1 MVKFSLG
8 KFFSTGETVA
18 PEEGGSK
25 LEEIA
30 GLHFGGNGWSQQK
43 CGNMAYINF

>member
-1 MVKFSLG
+1 MVKFSQITS
-8 KFFSTGETVA
+8 FSTGETAA

-30 GLHFGGNGWSQQK
+30 GFNSNKMPGLSKK